1 MTFEPRRRRAREIA
15 ADVCCVSAALVI
27 AVALAGE
34 AEDIG
39 QVTGRALFWAL
50 VPGVI
55 GSTMLWWRRRYPVR
69 VALAL
74 APLVML
80 TDMVVGS
87 LLIIMFTLAEYR
99 RWGVTAAFM
108 ATYLVAHI
116 PYLLVRPD
124 PHQSALAISTFHAF
138 LLMMAAM
145 LGTVVRARRDAAA
158 AVRDRALRAKAQAEL
173 RTEQIRAVERV
184 RIAREM
190 HDVLAHRISLVS
202 LHAGALEIRADLPAA
217 DVSKLAGTIR
227 VTAHQALDDLREILG
242 VLRGGGLT
250 VDGGPVGLRPQPDLG
265 DLDTLVAE
273 CREAGAKIAV
283 TDERPDRAMS
293 ASMSRTAYRVVQEGL
308 TNARKH
314 AAGIEVH
321 LHLTR
326 TPRTSCTWSCATGWP
341 TEPRSFPAP
350 VPVWS
355 DSPSG
360 WASPAADRTT
370 ASDRIRREGCRSVW
384 RCGCRGRRDSGADRG
399 RRPAGAGRTVVGAQ
413 RQR

>member
-326 TPRTSCTWSCATGWP
+326 TPKDELHVELCNRLADGATIIPGAG
-341 TEPRSFPAP
+341 TGLVGLAERVGLAGGRSHH
-350 VPVWS
+350 
-355 DSPSG
+355 G
-360 WASPAADRTT
+360 
-370 ASDRIRREGCRSVW
+370 IRQN
-384 RCGCRGRRDSGADRG
+384 
-399 RRPAGAGRTVVGAQ
+399 PAGGLSFCLEVWLPWQT
-413 RQR
+413 

>member
-1 MTFEPRRRRAREIA
+1 MV

-34 AEDIG
+34 AEGTG
-39 QVTGRALFWAL
+39 QITGRALFWAL

-55 GSTMLWWRRRYPVR
+55 GSIMLWWRRRYPVR

-80 TDMVVGS
+80 TDMVGGA
-87 LLIIMFTLAEYR
+87 LLITVFTLAEYR
-99 RWGVTAAFM
+99 RWPVTAAFM

-124 PHQSALAISTFHAF
+124 PHQSALTTSTVNAF
-138 LLMMAAM
+138 LLVMAAM
-145 LGTVVRARRDAAA
+145 LGTVVRGRRDAAA
-158 AVRDRALRAKAQAEL
+158 AVRDRAQRAKAQAEL
-173 RTEQIRAVERV
+173 RTEQIKAVERA

-227 VTAHQALDDLREILG
+227 FTAHEALDDLREILG
-242 VLRGGGLT
+242 VLRGGGLA

-265 DLDTLVAE
+265 DLDALVAE
-273 CREAGAKIAV
+273 CREAGAEIAV
-283 TDERPDRAMS
+283 TDERPDRPIS

-314 AAGIEVH
+314 ATGIEVH
-321 LHLTR
+321 LRLAGTPKDELHVEMCNRLTGG
-326 TPRTSCTWSCATGWP
+326 ATVIPGAG
-341 TEPRSFPAP
+341 TGLVGLAERVGLAGGRSRHGIQQ
-350 VPVWS
+350 
-355 DSPSG
+355 D
-360 WASPAADRTT
+360 
-370 ASDRIRREGCRSVW
+370 
-384 RCGCRGRRDSGADRG
+384 
-399 RRPAGAGRTVVGAQ
+399 PAGRLSFRLEVWLPWQT
-413 RQR
+413 